1 MAELDRALIGQ
12 CAPAGSA
19 DPSRD
24 AVFVICYPPP
34 LFLLFSADIFPHGDG
49 TQPLVTRDNEEG
61 VSVWKKGRGMV
72 GGRDG
77 TGRDG
82 GLVKTT
88 ARPVNRRLHTGWE
101 WAGRPQGGRE
111 EGEKWL

>member
-12 CAPAGSA
+12 CAPAGFA

-49 TQPLVTRDNEEG
+49 TQPLVTRGDDEEG
-61 VSVWKKGRGMV
+61 VSVWKKGRGTGG
-72 GGRDG
+72 GGRGD
-77 TGRDG
+77 

-88 ARPVNRRLHTGWE
+88 ARPVNRRLHIGWE
-101 WAGRPQGGRE
+101 WAGRPQEGRE